1 MPFSQVNPQT
11 VDKSVRMISDR
22 PWPIRV
28 NNQGSVGG
36 FALDPQR
43 ILLKGSLDVVI
54 LGWRTALGLLPP
66 RTTFASFIDAIKE
79 LDKEPLKLNPQ
90 KQLELFC
97 SKNIVP
103 YAWVT
108 YVPLPSALQQV
119 PADLAMYWQPGV
131 VTGSFFRSQG
141 LMSTNQSLFG
151 DMGLLPVLEAASK
164 NVVDMITTIVF
175 TPRTGA
181 NTYFVNEFIP
191 WEPAAEDTEA
201 TQLVTESRTFLKKW
215 MKAHP
220 TETEFPFPADAMM
233 LDMSIEQLLEKGE
246 AYRDGCRQFV
256 MFQAAAVFDESE
268 LATIDVERI
277 VDLCL
282 SDNQMLAGGEVS
294 PRLTGAA
301 VDVTTIDIQ
310 PIALT

>member
-1 MPFSQVNPQT
+1 MPISKTTPQT
-11 VDKSVRMISDR
+11 ADKSIRMIGGR

-66 RTTFASFIDAIKE
+66 RTTFGSFIDALKE
-79 LDKEPLKLNPQ
+79 MDKEPLKLNPQ

-97 SKNIVP
+97 AKNIVP
-103 YAWVT
+103 YAWIT
-108 YVPLPSALQQV
+108 YVPLPSALEQV
-119 PADLAMYWQPGV
+119 PPELAFYWQPGV

-164 NVVDMITTIVF
+164 NVVDMITTIAF

-181 NTYFVNEFIP
+181 NNYFVNEFIP

-201 TQLVTESRTFLKKW
+201 TQLVSEAKGFLKKW
-215 MKAHP
+215 MKDHP
-220 TETEFPFPADAMM
+220 AETEFPFPADAMM
-233 LDMSIEQLLEKGE
+233 LDLSAEALLAKGQ
-246 AYRDGCRQFV
+246 AYRDAARQFV
-256 MFQAAAVFDESE
+256 MFQAAAVFDEAE
-268 LATIDVERI
+268 LATIDVEKI
-277 VDLCL
+277 VDICL

-294 PRLTGAA
+294 PQLAGVA

-310 PIALT
+310 AIA